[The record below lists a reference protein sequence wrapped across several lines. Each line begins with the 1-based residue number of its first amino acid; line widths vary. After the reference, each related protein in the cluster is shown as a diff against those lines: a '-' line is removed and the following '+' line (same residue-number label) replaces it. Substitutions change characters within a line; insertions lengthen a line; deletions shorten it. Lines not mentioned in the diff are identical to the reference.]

1 MTAYLLVTGSIF
13 LFFGLGALF
22 KPIETIAFPYSL
34 NADNVDA
41 KNYLRS
47 GAGGVT
53 IACAAVFIAAA
64 FIPPLVFSALLLA
77 VVLMGG
83 LLFGRMVSL
92 ALDGKPGIVPSIAA
106 GGEALGFALG
116 LYWLWR
122 IGV

>member
-1 MTAYLLVTGSIF
+1 MTAYLLITGFIF
-13 LFFGLGALF
+13 LLFGLGALF

-34 NADNVDA
+34 NSDNVDA

-53 IACAAVFIAAA
+53 VACAVVFIAAA
-64 FIPPLVFSALLLA
+64 FSATLVFSALLLA

-92 ALDGKPGIVPSIAA
+92 ALDGKPGIVPRIAA

-116 LYWLWR
+116 VYWLWV

>member
-1 MTAYLLVTGSIF
+1 MLVREQFQS
-13 LFFGLGALF
+13 
-22 KPIETIAFPYSL
+22 
-34 NADNVDA
+34 VDA

-47 GAGGVT
+47 GAGGIT

-64 FIPPLVFSALLLA
+64 LIPPLVFSVLLLE